1 MSRLT
6 VAPATAPTRDPRNV
20 PAPARAGLR
29 VGVSWAI
36 WATWA
41 LALPAPGLGAEPAP
55 GGPPVFE
62 EETSV
67 SWVLVPITVEGGGG
81 DGDVPELTRED
92 VELRIDRRP
101 VAFPDF
107 VAPRDVPRTLL
118 VFQDLSGSMANG
130 GKLRASQAAI
140 RYFIDDARIGD
151 EMALTSF
158 ASGKTWVDV
167 PITAERP
174 ALIEHL
180 DAWSAYGTT
189 ALHDAVA
196 WIPDLRLN
204 ARSAPAVLLLTD
216 GVDNASVISPDA
228 ARAMVREAE
237 VPVYVLALV
246 RPRRAGG
253 GGEGH
258 DEWRYRDLL
267 RQLATETGGL
277 YVESRPDEVLA
288 ACRRIRRALD
298 SRYSLAFPLASGES
312 TYHSIEVSVNDR
324 RVRLR
329 HRSGYV
335 GAPPAD
341 SSPLQ

>member
-1 MSRLT
+1 MSRLIAST
-6 VAPATAPTRDPRNV
+6 ATAPIRDPSSA
-20 PAPARAGLR
+20 PAPVKAGLR
-29 VGVSWAI
+29 AGVSWAI
-36 WATWA
+36 WAAWA
-41 LALPAPGLGAEPAP
+41 LALPAPGLGAEPASGAP
-55 GGPPVFE
+55 GTPPVFE

-67 SWVLVPITVEGGGG
+67 TWVLVPITVEEVGGRG
-81 DGDVPELTRED
+81 DTTELTRED
-92 VELRIDRRP
+92 FELRIDRRP

-107 VAPRDVPRTLL
+107 VTPQDVPRTLL

-130 GKLRASQAAI
+130 GKLRASREAI
-140 RYFIDDARIGD
+140 RYFIDEARIGD

-174 ALIEHL
+174 ALIEHV

-196 WIPDLRLN
+196 WIPDLRLG

-216 GVDNASVISPDA
+216 GVDNSSVISPDA

-246 RPRRAGG
+246 RPRRNGD
-253 GGEGH
+253 GEGH
-258 DEWRYRDLL
+258 DDWRYRDLL
-267 RQLATETGGL
+267 RQLAAETGGL
-277 YVESRPDEVLA
+277 YVESRPAEVLD
-288 ACRRIRRALD
+288 ACRRILRALD

-335 GAPPAD
+335 GAPPA
-341 SSPLQ
+341 